1 MANHGSISRPYGTE
15 MGQGRTV
22 NESLSN
28 LIVHKGMSLHSKDN
42 RTIELRLSDP
52 IGQGTMTGYVLSPN
66 LVACFVD
73 FRCGECPNMTPE
85 PQDKQGHREQE
96 PRERRGEWFSINYC
110 LEGRCE
116 TDIPHVGTAV
126 VGEGDV
132 CISFAHTPDGE
143 RHLPRTFRYPL
154 ARYVGIEVFVNT
166 RIVRDPS
173 FSILNEAA
181 HDVGAAWAQA
191 GYSAIFSDEKS
202 LISQLKRC
210 LASARTA
217 DWGQAK
223 LAAIE
228 LLWTLA
234 RQDYGSATPQTL
246 LAPAQLRM
254 AKAAH
259 DQIEAAPTKPHDART
274 IAAEMGVSATT
285 LNEYFAKVY
294 GMTIARYTRR
304 RRIEIARNA
313 LERGEQVAAAACAAG
328 YSNPSKFSAAFKR
341 ETGVL
346 PSQWSRGQ
354 SPVPH
359 T

>member
-1 MANHGSISRPYGTE
+1 MAEPKPS
-15 MGQGRTV
+15 
-22 NESLSN
+22 
-28 LIVHKGMSLHSKDN
+28 LIVHPGMSLRAKDD
-42 RTIELRLSDP
+42 RTIELRLSEP
-52 IGQGTMTGYVLSPN
+52 IGRGAMTGHVLSPG
-66 LVACFVD
+66 LVACLVD
-73 FRCGECPNMTPE
+73 FSCEECPNMAPE
-85 PQDKQGHREQE
+85 SQDEQGQGAQGSRAED
-96 PRERRGEWFSINYC
+96 GEWFSVNYC

-132 CISFAHTPDGE
+132 CVSFSRSEGGE
-143 RHLPRTFRYPL
+143 RHLPRSFRYPL

-166 RIVRDPS
+166 RIVRDPA

-181 HDVGAAWAQA
+181 HDVVAAWAQA
-191 GYSAIFSDEKS
+191 GFSAIFSNEEA
-202 LISQLKRC
+202 LVAQLKRC
-210 LASARTA
+210 LAAAQTA

-228 LLWTLA
+228 LLWALA
-234 RQDYGSATPQTL
+234 RQDYSHAAPQTL

-259 DQIEAAPTKPHDART
+259 DQIEAAPTGTHDARA
-274 IAAEMGVSATT
+274 IATEMGVSATT
-285 LNEYFAKVY
+285 LNEYFSKVY

-304 RRIEIARNA
+304 RRIEIARRA

-341 ETGVL
+341 ETGIL
-346 PSQWSRGQ
+346 PSQWNRVEQGT
-354 SPVPH
+354 VPCSKRKA
-359 T
+359 